1 MKIAYKKLYED
12 QKAISGWAVTIAVL
26 FALLHIVRFFL

>member
-12 QKAISGWAVTIAVL
+12 QKAISGWAVTIAAVL
-26 FALLHIVRFFL
+26 GLLHIVRFFL